1 MLARHVVPITPSLP
15 VRLAPL
21 LGYKQNEQTNFHSPY
36 TLPSSVSCKSGVCHS
51 YENTGGVGVFF
62 PFWNSLVSCCGFDAG
77 NERLSKSSTNYCHR
91 ITDHPSI
98 GLHRPYQGHHR
109 SCFKSFTCNTYGPPC
124 KCCKQK
130 TYCLAK
136 SFRCNTYKKE
146 GWGCLFREHRTS
158 PREGK
163 PGIPRVDRSGPI
175 PYFLSTIPFPCF
187 FTSLPHYFYP
197 FHMREN
203 SKMFATVEEAVEEIR
218 QGRMVVLVDDEDR
231 ENEGDLAMA
240 AEKITPD
247 AINFM
252 AKHGRGLIC
261 LPLTEE
267 RCDELHLPLMS
278 PINTSV
284 HGTAFTE
291 AVDAR
296 VGVTTGISASDRAI
310 TILTAIDPK
319 TKPQDLAR
327 PGHIFPLRARK
338 GGVLVRAGQT
348 EASVD
353 LARIAGMSAAG
364 VICEIMNEDGTMARV
379 PQLIEFCKEHNL
391 KMLTVADLIRYRM
404 QHERYVRRVAEAVL
418 PTRFGD
424 FRMVAYASDVDH
436 DQHVALVRG
445 DLEGAEPA
453 LVRVHSHCL
462 TGDVFGSTACDCNEL
477 VSRSL
482 EAIAKENRGVFLY
495 LHHTGR
501 GFSVETAEE
510 PGVLPQ
516 IHFHK
521 RGQLDREPARQRMVQ
536 HESGIGAQILIDLG
550 LKDIRVLTNH
560 PKKVVALEGYG
571 IRIADQVP
579 LRLETPKPS
588 HQVL

>member
-1 MLARHVVPITPSLP
+1 MTETKS
-15 VRLAPL
+15 PL
-21 LGYKQNEQTNFHSPY
+21 
-36 TLPSSVSCKSGVCHS
+36 
-51 YENTGGVGVFF
+51 
-62 PFWNSLVSCCGFDAG
+62 
-77 NERLSKSSTNYCHR
+77 
-91 ITDHPSI
+91 
-98 GLHRPYQGHHR
+98 
-109 SCFKSFTCNTYGPPC
+109 
-124 KCCKQK
+124 
-130 TYCLAK
+130 
-136 SFRCNTYKKE
+136 
-146 GWGCLFREHRTS
+146 
-158 PREGK
+158 
-163 PGIPRVDRSGPI
+163 
-175 PYFLSTIPFPCF
+175 
-187 FTSLPHYFYP
+187 
-197 FHMREN
+197 
-203 SKMFATVEEAVEEIR
+203 ATVEEAVEEIR
-218 QGRMVVLVDDEDR
+218 HGRMIVLVDDEDR

-240 AEKITPD
+240 AEKITPE

-252 AKHGRGLIC
+252 AKYGRGLIC
-261 LPLTEE
+261 TPLTED

-291 AVDAR
+291 AIDAR
-296 VGVTTGISASDRAI
+296 VGVTTGISAADRAV

-327 PGHIFPLRARK
+327 PGHTFPLRART

-353 LARIAGMSAAG
+353 LARIAGLYPAG

-379 PQLIEFCKEHNL
+379 PQLIEFCKEHRI

-404 QHERYVRRVAEAVL
+404 QHERYVRRVAEATL

-424 FRMVAYASDVDH
+424 FRMIVYLSDVDH
-436 DQHVALVRG
+436 DQHIALVRG
-445 DLEGAEPA
+445 NLEGNPPA

-462 TGDVFGSTACDCNEL
+462 TGDVFGSTTCDCREL
-477 VSRSL
+477 VPRSL

-501 GFSVETAEE
+501 GFSVDPAEA
-510 PGVLPQ
+510 PGTLPQ

-521 RGQLDREPARQRMVQ
+521 RGQLDREPARQRLVQ

-571 IRIADQVP
+571 ITIADQVP
-579 LRLETPKPS
+579 LRIDSPKPS